1 MVDDKD
7 FSDIAL
13 FEDLGKLAVIVGL
26 LASAAV
32 FTAAFRSKEA
42 AKHDYYDTLRKSYEG
57 LSPEDY

>member
-7 FSDIAL
+7 FSDISL
-13 FEDLGKLAVIVGL
+13 FEDLGKLAIIVGL

-32 FTAAFRSKEA
+32 FAAAFRPKGKKA
-42 AKHDYYDTLRKSYEG
+42 DYYDTLRKSYEG